1 MNAPFL
7 TPGMAES
14 ETLKPV
20 TMTPARV
27 ADIQLACEAVVAFA
41 NLYRAVPHH
50 PAVEEYRT
58 ARFAQFVEAYEALKG
73 LIDE

>member
-1 MNAPFL
+1 MNAPFF
-7 TPGMAES
+7 PS
-14 ETLKPV
+14 ETLKPIV
-20 TMTPARV
+20 MTPARV
-27 ADIQLACEAVVAFA
+27 ADIQLACEAVAKFA
-41 NLYRAVPHH
+41 DWYRSVPHH